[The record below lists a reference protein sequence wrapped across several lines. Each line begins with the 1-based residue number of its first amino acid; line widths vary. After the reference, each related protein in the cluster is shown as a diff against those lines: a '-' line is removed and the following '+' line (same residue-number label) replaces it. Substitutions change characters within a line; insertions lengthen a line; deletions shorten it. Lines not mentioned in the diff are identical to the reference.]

1 MDGFPA
7 GAEGDSYAPADD
19 LLWRVMHA
27 LAQED
32 GIGMALVGAD
42 LRVTYSSLNPEHFR
56 GLAAS
61 PGHRIEDLVPKGEA
75 PAVTAKLQRVL
86 STGRP
91 LLSYRQRM
99 SPSGELVVSLS
110 VLPLP
115 DDHGARTGLALVFVN
130 VSRRPGAW
138 T

>member
-61 PGHRIEDLVPKGEA
+61 RA
-75 PAVTAKLQRVL
+75 
-86 STGRP
+86 TGSKIWCRKARR
-91 LLSYRQRM
+91 LLSQ
-99 SPSGELVVSLS
+99 PNCSGY
-110 VLPLP
+110 
-115 DDHGARTGLALVFVN
+115 
-130 VSRRPGAW
+130 
-138 T
+138 